1 MSEPQPQL
9 QMRLDSFDSLPPLTL
24 PEGVTMTKAEP
35 KDAEAFA
42 GLMAL
47 CYEDSTWDAARIH
60 REFLDHPSVTVS
72 FLLWRGDELLA
83 TASCANHKL
92 YPGWGYLHY
101 VAALPDSGI
110 KGLGLQAT
118 LATLHE
124 FKSAG
129 LERSVLETDDFRL
142 PAIATYLKLGY
153 KPFMNYES
161 HEARWEA
168 LKPQLQRF
176 FK

>member
-1 MSEPQPQL
+1 MSNPLPQL
-9 QMRLDSFDSLPPLTL
+9 QMRLDSLADLPDLAL
-24 PEGVTMTKAEP
+24 PQGIVMTSAEP

-47 CYEDSTWDAARIH
+47 CYEDPTWDAARIH
-60 REFLDHPSVTVS
+60 KEFLEHPSVPVS
-72 FLLWRGDELLA
+72 FLLWQGDELLA
-83 TASCANHKL
+83 TASSAHHKL
-92 YPGWGYLHY
+92 YPGWGYVHY
-101 VAALPDSGI
+101 VAAHPASGI
-110 KGLGLQAT
+110 KGLGYQAT

-124 FKSAG
+124 FKAWG
-129 LERSVLETDDFRL
+129 LEKSVLETDDFRL
-142 PAIATYLKLGY
+142 PAIVTYLKLGY
-153 KPFMNYES
+153 RPYMNHES